1 MPTPDPEEHRHRVA
15 RMRARRR
22 AQLRSR
28 SDDRL
33 RDAPP
38 AITAEPLR
46 RDEGM
51 KRPMTQQDYRLS
63 PQQPNLRHLLQ
74 IFPVARI
81 YHLRR
86 PEPLRSRR
94 FALPTEIWKT
104 TPCKVAGGRWH
115 DAFEAAKVFDTSG
128 KSAALLYHHAIRK
141 TPMALPD
148 MGLPNMALPD
158 MALPDDGRCGAMT
171 RKTPYRPLKLHRL
184 AAASDRL
191 LVAEPRAS
199 LARVRREIST

>member
-1 MPTPDPEEHRHRVA
+1 MCP
-15 RMRARRR
+15 
-22 AQLRSR
+22 
-28 SDDRL
+28 
-33 RDAPP
+33 
-38 AITAEPLR
+38 R

-94 FALPTEIWKT
+94 FAPPTEIWKT

-115 DAFEAAKVFDTSG
+115 DAFDGAKVFDTSG
-128 KSAALLYHHAIRK
+128 KSAALLHHHAIRK
-141 TPMALPD
+141 TPM
-148 MGLPNMALPD
+148 GLPNMALPNMGLPD
-158 MALPDDGRCGAMT
+158 MALPDDGRFGAMT
-171 RKTPYRPLKLHRL
+171 RKTPYRRLKLHRL

-191 LVAEPRAS
+191 LVAEPRAP